1 MDGRVLLT
9 DLSDEERAAALQ
21 RYKLLRPHIEG
32 GVPLPVLVRSNG
44 VPLRTAER
52 WVAQYR
58 AHGLAGLARKPR
70 RDAGKRR
77 LPDQLVRLIEGLA
90 LRRPPIPIAAVHR
103 QAITVAKQQNWPTP
117 SYSAVYEVV
126 RDLDPGM
133 MTLAHEGSKA
143 YQDQFDLLYRRE
155 VERPNEVWLGDH
167 TPIDV
172 WVSGDAGEPI
182 RPWLTVILD
191 DYSRAVAGY
200 RFSLQGP
207 STQQTSLTLRQ
218 AIWRKADPRW
228 HVCGIP
234 DTFYTDNGGDFTSRH
249 LEQVSADLKMELVF
263 SWPGNPRG
271 RGKMERFFLTV
282 DQLFLCTQPGYSPKG
297 LPSGD
302 VLLSLEELD
311 TRFLHFLLEDYHRR
325 PHSETGMA
333 PADRWE
339 AGGFLPRMSDSLE
352 QLDLLLLTV
361 AVGRKVH
368 RDGIRF
374 QGLRYLDLTLAA
386 YIGETVTIR
395 YDPRDMAEIR
405 VFHNDRFLCRAI
417 CQELAGEEISLKEI
431 IRARSDRRRELRAGL
446 RERNAVV
453 EALLGIE
460 RARSQRQDQNSPA
473 PAETAPRLKRYEN
486 E

>member
-1 MDGRVLLT
+1 MDGRPLLT
-9 DLSDEERAAALQ
+9 GLSDEDRVTVLQ
-21 RYKLLRPHIEG
+21 RYELLRPHIEG
-32 GVPLPVLVRSNG
+32 GVPLPALVRSNG
-44 VPLRTAER
+44 IPLRTAER
-52 WVAQYR
+52 WIAQYR
-58 AHGLAGLARKPR
+58 AHGLAGLTRKPR
-70 RDAGKRR
+70 RDAGERR
-77 LPDQLVRLIEGLA
+77 LPEQLVRLIEGLA
-90 LRRPPIPIAAVHR
+90 LRRPPISIAAVRR
-103 QAITVAKQQNWPTP
+103 QAVAVAIQQGWPIP
-117 SYSAVYEVV
+117 SYSAVYAVV
-126 RDLDPGM
+126 RKLDPGLV
-133 MTLAHEGSKA
+133 TLAHEGSKA
-143 YQDQFDLLYRRE
+143 YQERFDLLYRRE

-167 TPIDV
+167 SPIDV
-172 WVSGDAGEPI
+172 WVRGDSGEPI
-182 RPWLTVILD
+182 RPWLTVVLD

-207 STQQTSLTLRQ
+207 SVQQTSLALRQ

-249 LEQVSADLKMELVF
+249 LEQVSADLKIELVF

-271 RGKMERFFLTV
+271 RGKMERLFRTV
-282 DQLFLCTQPGYSPKG
+282 DQLFLCTQPGYSPNG
-297 LPSGD
+297 LASSDGLFS
-302 VLLSLEELD
+302 VEELD
-311 TRFLHFLLEDYHRR
+311 ARFLGFLLEDYHRR

-339 AGGFLPRMSDSLE
+339 AGGFLPRMPDSLE

-361 AVGRKVH
+361 AVGRKIH

-405 VFHNDRFLCRAI
+405 VFHNDQFLCRAI

-431 IRARSDRRRELRAGL
+431 IRARSERRRELRTGL
-446 RERNAVV
+446 RERNALV

-460 RARSQRQDQNSPA
+460 RA
-473 PAETAPRLKRYEN
+473 PRLRREIGN
-486 E
+486 LPRRRNPRRV

>member
-1 MDGRVLLT
+1 MDRYLLLT
-9 DLSDEERAAALQ
+9 DLSDEERAAALE
-21 RYKLLRPHIEG
+21 RYQLLRPHIEG
-32 GVPLPVLVRSNG
+32 GVPLPVLARSNG

-52 WVAQYR
+52 WVAKYR
-58 AHGLAGLARKPR
+58 AHGLPGLARKRR

-77 LPDQLVRLIEGLA
+77 FPDQLVRLIEGLA

-103 QAITVAKQQNWPTP
+103 QAVTVAKRQNWPTP
-117 SYSAVYEVV
+117 SYSAVYEMV
-126 RDLDPGM
+126 RDLDPGLV
-133 MTLAHEGSKA
+133 TLAHEGSKA
-143 YQDQFDLLYRRE
+143 YQEKFDLLYRRE
-155 VERPNEVWLGDH
+155 VDRPNEVWLGDH
-167 TPIDV
+167 SPIDV
-172 WVSGDAGEPI
+172 WVPGGTGEPV

-200 RFSLQGP
+200 RFSLLGP
-207 STQQTSLTLRQ
+207 SSQQTSLTLRR

-228 HVCGIP
+228 PVCGIP

-249 LEQVSADLKMELVF
+249 LEQVSADLKMKLVF

-271 RGKMERFFLTV
+271 RGKMERFFRTA

-297 LPSGD
+297 PPSD
-302 VLLSLEELD
+302 DALLSLEDLD
-311 TRFLHFLLEDYHRR
+311 TRFLRFLLEDYHRR
-325 PHSETGMA
+325 SHSETGMA

-339 AGGFLPRMSDSLE
+339 AGGFLPRMPDSLE

-386 YIGETVTIR
+386 YISETVTIR

-431 IRARSDRRRELRAGL
+431 IRARSNRRRELRTGL
-446 RERNAVV
+446 RERNAVI
-453 EALLGIE
+453 EALLGIGKVQSPRPDHE
-460 RARSQRQDQNSPA
+460 SRAVSDA
-473 PAETAPRLKRYEN
+473 TTRLKRYEN